1 MSMTRK
7 EELKKQAY
15 AKFKKVIDQALDEYV
30 EVGNQAYDKYL
41 KDIEEI
47 DNNYDS

>member
-1 MSMTRK
+1 MTRK

-15 AKFKKVIDQALDEYV
+15 AEYLKVIDQAGDKYL

>member
-15 AKFKKVIDQALDEYV
+15 AEYL
-30 EVGNQAYDKYL
+30 EVKQPAWDKYL
-41 KDIEEI
+41 EDIEEI